1 MNEEQYMKERVDD
14 QFNWLEKKSAEFK
27 KKFTRIREV
36 ELICSALIPLLV
48 ALIPKTDH
56 GTFWFYGFKLV
67 AGGLG
72 VLLAFLGGLQT
83 LNKYQELWSQ
93 YRAVAESLKSEK
105 LLYLTKS
112 GHYSGDVEAF
122 QLFVIKVEAILA
134 NENEKWHRHIE
145 KISPVGKSGVIV

>member
-14 QFNWLEKKSAEFK
+14 QIGWLERKSAEFK
-27 KKFTRIREV
+27 KKFMFIRNV
-36 ELICSALIPLLV
+36 ELVCSALIPLLV
-48 ALIPKTDH
+48 AMIPQSGDD
-56 GTFWFYGFKLV
+56 TFWFNGFKWV
-67 AGGLG
+67 TGGLG
-72 VLLAFLGGLQT
+72 VLLTVLGGLQT

-134 NENEKWHRHIE
+134 NENEKWQRHIE
-145 KISPVGKSGVIV
+145 KISPVGKSGAIV